1 MTSSL
6 PSNSQERGSQYWRR
20 NIRLL
25 LGLLAVWA
33 TVSFGCGILLHHYLD
48 NYTMPG
54 TEYPLGF
61 WFAQQGSILAFIAIV
76 FYYAHAMGKL
86 DREFGMEEK

>member
-1 MTSSL
+1 MTSSPL
-6 PSNSQERGSQYWRR
+6 RKSQERGSQYWRR

-86 DREFGMEEK
+86 DREFDLEEK

>member
-1 MTSSL
+1 MTSSPL
-6 PSNSQERGSQYWRR
+6 RKSQERGSQYWRR

-61 WFAQQGSILAFIAIV
+61 WFAQQGSMLAFIAIV

-86 DREFGMEEK
+86 DREFDLEEK